1 MTRRARATK
10 QPAMTKYR
18 SSLLQLLYERG
29 YIHQITDPQALDA
42 LADREIV
49 TGYIGF
55 DPTAPSLHVGSL
67 VQIMMLRRL
76 QQAGHKPIV
85 LMGGGTTKVGD
96 PSGKDESRK
105 MLSEDDIRANIAS
118 IRRVFEHFLVFGDGP
133 TDAMLVDND
142 EW

>member
-1 MTRRARATK
+1 MTA
-10 QPAMTKYR
+10 
-18 SSLLQLLYERG
+18 SSPLKSEFLQTLQARG
-29 YIHQITDPQALDA
+29 YIHQITHPPELDEMA
-42 LADREIV
+42 AGGMV
-49 TGYIGF
+49 TAYIGF
-55 DPTAPSLHVGSL
+55 DATAPSLHVGSL
-67 VQIMMLRRL
+67 IQIMMLRRL

-85 LMGGGTTKVGD
+85 LLGGGTTKVGD